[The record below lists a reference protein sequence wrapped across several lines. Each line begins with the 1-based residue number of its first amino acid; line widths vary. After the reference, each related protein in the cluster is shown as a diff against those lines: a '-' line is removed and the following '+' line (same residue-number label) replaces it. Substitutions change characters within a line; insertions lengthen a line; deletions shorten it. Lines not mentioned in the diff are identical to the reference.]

1 MNVFIIILDSFQ
13 AILNLT
19 GVVADILFFEF
30 TIGTITFSMWAVLG
44 GAGLLA
50 LITAWFVKKIVPVA

>member
-1 MNVFIIILDSFQ
+1 MNVFTIILDGFQ

-19 GVVADILFFEF
+19 DVVADILFFEF
-30 TIGTITFSMWAVLG
+30 TIGTITFTMWAVMG
-44 GAGLLA
+44 GASLVA